1 MIDQEQAKKLKV
13 GDIIHHCP
21 YEGIKC
27 EEWKVVMPYTEYE
40 DWLVELRL
48 KKDCFSGICETNK
61 ERWHFPG
68 ECSLASRVL
77 EVEIR
82 RIWDDKRVGLFYIR
96 MNDTEEFIQGNVPF
110 LIRGAQILAQEGFPS
125 K

>member
-1 MIDQEQAKKLKV
+1 MIDRERAKKLKV
-13 GDIIHHCP
+13 GDTIHSCP
-21 YEGIKC
+21 YEGRKC
-27 EEWKVVMPYTEYE
+27 EEWKVTTSYAEYGE
-40 DWLVELRL
+40 GWFVELHGR
-48 KKDCFSGICETNK
+48 DYFAGICETDK
-61 ERWHFPG
+61 KRWHFPG